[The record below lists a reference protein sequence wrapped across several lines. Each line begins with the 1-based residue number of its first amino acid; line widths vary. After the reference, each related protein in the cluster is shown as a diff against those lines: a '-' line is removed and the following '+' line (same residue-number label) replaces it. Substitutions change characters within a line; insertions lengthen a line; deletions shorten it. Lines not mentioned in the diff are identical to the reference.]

1 MNIGAVSQ
9 GIMEVAAASNPI
21 PESTGDGSFFQNV
34 EKALSTINTVSLNDE
49 QEALDLGE
57 FSGAVASLIMSF
69 YANGGNV
76 IELQDAQTMADTILG
91 SDAMLDLLSYNEV
104 TLNDIFLSNLNGGV
118 LNGSGNLED
127 KIANMDFSSLIDAI
141 SKELSV
147 DFDLGKDMNQLISQ
161 IMKEIQTGMEQ
172 NVENSKLG
180 EANTLFDVVGKIR
193 VDSEPQE
200 RNNEVAE
207 ATNNNE
213 TVNQETVIKTGQED
227 RINTEKKS
235 DYKNEVKDSGAEV
248 KMTGEVGNVVTNFEK
263 AEITLERPIESADL
277 AGSVLELMETSV
289 ANGKDSL
296 FIKLKPDFLGGI
308 AIKLA
313 MSEDG
318 VVAKIVTSNE
328 RTQSMLAAQLSTLE
342 TNLKEKGIDVA
353 RMEVLYNPLNQ
364 DGQRQNDGGQG
375 RSGGN
380 SSNRRFAIDEIDD
393 DSHLQYLQL
402 MGEEEELEEG
412 VYNA

>member
-9 GIMEVAAASNPI
+9 GMMEVAAASNPI

-34 EKALSTINTVSLNDE
+34 EKALSTMNTVSLNDE

-161 IMKEIQTGMEQ
+161 FIT
-172 NVENSKLG
+172 ENKYR
-180 EANTLFDVVGKIR
+180 NWLFK
-193 VDSEPQE
+193 
-200 RNNEVAE
+200 
-207 ATNNNE
+207 
-213 TVNQETVIKTGQED
+213 
-227 RINTEKKS
+227 
-235 DYKNEVKDSGAEV
+235 
-248 KMTGEVGNVVTNFEK
+248 
-263 AEITLERPIESADL
+263 
-277 AGSVLELMETSV
+277 
-289 ANGKDSL
+289 
-296 FIKLKPDFLGGI
+296 
-308 AIKLA
+308 
-313 MSEDG
+313 
-318 VVAKIVTSNE
+318 
-328 RTQSMLAAQLSTLE
+328 
-342 TNLKEKGIDVA
+342 
-353 RMEVLYNPLNQ
+353 
-364 DGQRQNDGGQG
+364 
-375 RSGGN
+375 
-380 SSNRRFAIDEIDD
+380 
-393 DSHLQYLQL
+393 
-402 MGEEEELEEG
+402 
-412 VYNA
+412 